1 MTLKLVATSKF
12 KKDYK
17 KARKRGLPMN
27 ELQTVLGRLCAEQ
40 PLDERH
46 RDHALSGNYIG
57 FRECHIRPDWLLVYA
72 IDKGRLILTAAR
84 IGTHS
89 DLFDE

>member
-1 MTLKLVATSKF
+1 MALKLVATSKF
-12 KKDYK
+12 KKDYR
-17 KARKRGLPMN
+17 KAKKRGLSMG
-27 ELQTVLGRLCAEQ
+27 ELQAVLDRLYAEQ
-40 PLDERH
+40 PLEERH

-57 FRECHIRPDWLLVYA
+57 FRECHIRPDWLLIYA

-84 IGTHS
+84 TGTHS